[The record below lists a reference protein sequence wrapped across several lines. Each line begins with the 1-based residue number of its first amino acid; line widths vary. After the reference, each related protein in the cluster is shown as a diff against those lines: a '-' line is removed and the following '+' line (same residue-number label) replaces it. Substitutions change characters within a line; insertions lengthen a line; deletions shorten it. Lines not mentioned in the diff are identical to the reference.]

1 MLATGKC
8 PKCETVARSVT
19 VEHLEIGDKAVGPL
33 HYVVSIVCT
42 QCQTI
47 LGISIDPAHLK
58 EQVVS
63 DLLRLGAKRG

>member
-1 MLATGKC
+1 
-8 PKCETVARSVT
+8 
-19 VEHLEIGDKAVGPL
+19 LEIGDKAVGPL

-47 LGISIDPAHLK
+47 LGISIDPAHFK

-63 DLLRLGAKRG
+63 ELLGLGAKRG